1 MKLDFDPCKE
11 THGYDDLKRLGHCED
26 EWLRGGP
33 VRRWVPKGLAGK
45 PVYVSETG
53 GSTGV
58 SKARISI
65 TDFETDYEL
74 FSETLSAESSPSGS
88 DWLMFR
94 PAELRRLCRALEH
107 LAQHCG
113 GIACFVDRNSTVCR
127 VGDGATG
134 RVMPTRLTKEF
145 FLPRLL
151 ARDRA
156 NAPLRSSCS
165 RGRGEQ
171 FAPVLT
177 LAGIC
182 GGGSGQGGR
191 IAAAL
196 AKFVSFYSKRT
207 SSEIAGVRPSR
218 STATG
223 CSTPSLTWKWRYQV
237 LR

>member
-1 MKLDFDPCKE
+1 MRKGVYLKLDFDPCKE

-88 DWLMFR
+88 DWLMFG
-94 PAELRRLCRALEH
+94 PAGLRRLRRASEPF
-107 LAQHCG
+107 AQHCG
-113 GIACFVDRNSTVCR
+113 GIAF
-127 VGDGATG
+127 

>member
-74 FSETLSAESSPSGS
+74 FSETLSAESSPPGS

-113 GIACFVDRNSTVCR
+113 GIAF
-127 VGDGATG
+127 
-134 RVMPTRLTKEF
+134 RVMLTMLTKEF

-196 AKFVSFYSKRT
+196 AKFVSFYSKRS